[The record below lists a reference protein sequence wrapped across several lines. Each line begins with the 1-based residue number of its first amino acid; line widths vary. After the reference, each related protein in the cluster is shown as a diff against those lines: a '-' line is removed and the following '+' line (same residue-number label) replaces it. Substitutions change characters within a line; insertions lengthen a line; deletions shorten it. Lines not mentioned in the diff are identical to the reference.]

1 MLWTG
6 PNATVGTL
14 HASVYQMKRRYA
26 ALAGR
31 VRAWRQLTGRKRQG
45 LSAPRPCAPSAV
57 VPSAV
62 TITVALTSGAVAI
75 PVAITRAAGGIRAI
89 AVASTIAWARDQAS
103 WSLRAPV
110 RASRAVARAALLD
123 LV

>member
-14 HASVYQMKRRYA
+14 HASVYRMERQYA

-31 VRAWRQLTGRKRQG
+31 VCAWGQLTGRKRQS

-57 VPSAV
+57 MPSAV
-62 TITVALTSGAVAI
+62 AIAVARTNVAIVI
-75 PVAITRAAGGIRAI
+75 PVAVTRAAGGIRA
-89 AVASTIAWARDQAS
+89 VAATGPGITWARS
-103 WSLRAPV
+103 
-110 RASRAVARAALLD
+110 
-123 LV
+123 